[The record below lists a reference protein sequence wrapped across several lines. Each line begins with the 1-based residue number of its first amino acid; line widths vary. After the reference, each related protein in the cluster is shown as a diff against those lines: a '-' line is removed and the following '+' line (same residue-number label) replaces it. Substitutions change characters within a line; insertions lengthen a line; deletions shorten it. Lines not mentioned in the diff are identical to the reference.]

1 MKPSDYK
8 KAMRTRG
15 QVILLAVIF
24 FSIITAFS
32 AVMSQ
37 NMSTYVGSERRSVA
51 SAQALA
57 LAEAGIDTAAY
68 QLNQSASYSGEVNS
82 TLPTGTFTTT
92 VTTID
97 ASNKR
102 VTSTGV
108 STFHGQTVTKSVTAK
123 LSIDST
129 IVAFRYGVQVGSGGF
144 VMSGGSTINGN
155 VYSNGDIDATTG
167 VRITGSA
174 TAANPSATSTDQANN
189 TPSIIGTCSSSTCIT
204 FGNSGSTQDL
214 AQSFTVSKA
223 EALNSIRFYIKKV
236 GSPSNATVR
245 IVADASGSPEGDTI
259 MSGTLSASAVSTSF
273 GWVSVTMPANPILDP
288 SLTYWIVIDAASNAS
303 RYYIMGANNGGYPG
317 GATKIGTYDGS
328 WANLTPATL
337 DSYFEVYLGG
347 GTSMIG
353 GNTYSTG
360 VYVGTT
366 ASDNAWA
373 HTVQGATVTGIIYCT
388 VGSYLN
394 KVCDTSRADPDPQPM
409 PLSDSN
415 IADWKEEAEAGGVI
429 SGNYTVG
436 YAGAVLGPKKITGDL
451 LVNGGGTL
459 TVSGTLWVEGSIT
472 VTGGGRVNLASSY
485 GSNDGAI
492 VTDGVVVIS
501 GGGTFAG
508 SGTTGSYPFLITT
521 SACPA
526 AADCD
531 GANAISL
538 TGGAGTVAL
547 IAQNGTANIAGGS
560 ALKAIT
566 AQQIVMTGGATLNY
580 DSGLINSNFSSG
592 PGGSWQL
599 VAGSYSITK

>member
-1 MKPSDYK
+1 MEQYHYK
-8 KAMRTRG
+8 GAMRTRG

-32 AVMSQ
+32 ATMSKS
-37 NMSTYVGSERRSVA
+37 MSTYVGSERRSVA

-57 LAEAGIDTAAY
+57 LAEAGIDTASY
-68 QLNQSASYSGEVNS
+68 QLNQNASYGGEVNS
-82 TLPTGTFTTT
+82 TLPTGTFTTS

-129 IVAFRYGVQVGSGGF
+129 IVAFRYGVQVGAGGF
-144 VMSGGSTINGN
+144 VMSGGSTVNGN
-155 VYSNGDIDATTG
+155 VYSNGDINATTG
-167 VRITGSA
+167 VHITGSA

-189 TPSIIGTCSSSTCIT
+189 TPGIIGACTSSTCIT
-204 FGNSGSTQDL
+204 FANSNGTQDL

-223 EALNSIRFYIKKV
+223 ESLNSIRFYIKKV

-245 IVADASGSPEGDTI
+245 IVADNSGSPEGETI
-259 MSGTLSASAVSTSF
+259 MSGTLPASAITTNF
-273 GWVSVTMPANPILDP
+273 GWVSVTMPSTPILNP
-288 SLTYWIVIDAASNAS
+288 SLTYWIVIDAANSAS
-303 RYYIMGANNGGYPG
+303 KYYIIGANTNGYAG
-317 GATKIGTYDGS
+317 GSAKIGTYDGS
-328 WANLTPATL
+328 WTSVTPSTL
-337 DSYFEVYLGG
+337 DAYFEVYLGG

-360 VYVGTT
+360 VYVGTGT
-366 ASDNAWA
+366 SDDAWA
-373 HTVQGATVTGIIYCT
+373 HTVQGATVTGTIYCAL
-388 VGSYLN
+388 GSYTN
-394 KVCDTSRADPDPQPM
+394 KPCNTSRPDPDPQPM

-415 IADWKEEAEAGGVI
+415 IADWKAEAEAGGII

-436 YAGAVLGPKKITGDL
+436 YAGATLGPKKITGNL
-451 LVNGGGTL
+451 LVEGGGTL
-459 TVSGTLWVEGSIT
+459 TISGTLWVEGSIT
-472 VTGGGRVNLASSY
+472 VTGGGRVRLASSY

-492 VTDGVVVIS
+492 VTDGTVVIG

-526 AADCD
+526 AVGCD
-531 GANAISL
+531 GDNAVTLS
-538 TGGAGTVAL
+538 GGAGTVAL
-547 IAQNGTANIAGGS
+547 IAQNGTAYISGGS
-560 ALKAIT
+560 ALKAVT
-566 AQQIVMTGGATLNY
+566 AQQIVMSGGATLNY

-592 PGGSWQL
+592 PGGSWQV
-599 VAGSYSITK
+599 VAGSYVITK